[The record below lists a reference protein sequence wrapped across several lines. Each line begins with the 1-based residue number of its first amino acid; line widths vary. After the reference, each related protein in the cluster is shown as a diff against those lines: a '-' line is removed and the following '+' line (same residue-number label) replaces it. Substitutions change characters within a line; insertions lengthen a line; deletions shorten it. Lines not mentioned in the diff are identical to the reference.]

1 MIPRIIFALAFVA
14 SPCLAAGILDN
25 RPAFSEGNEPAK
37 RPATCE
43 ELRRMS
49 AGLKVPDSRID
60 LAIVGQLTAIRS
72 QGSFWYMEM
81 CRDVQVMCLTYQS
94 GNMKVGDRVL
104 FRGAYTRLDDNHVA
118 LGPCLADPA

>member
-1 MIPRIIFALAFVA
+1 MVPRIVFALALVA
-14 SPCLAAGILDN
+14 SPCLAAGVLDN
-25 RPAFSEGNEPAK
+25 RPAFSEGGQPAK

-43 ELRRMS
+43 ELRQMS
-49 AGLKVPDSRID
+49 AGLKVPESRID

-81 CRDVQVMCLTYQS
+81 CRDLQVMCLTYQS

-118 LGPCLADPA
+118 LGPCLADPV